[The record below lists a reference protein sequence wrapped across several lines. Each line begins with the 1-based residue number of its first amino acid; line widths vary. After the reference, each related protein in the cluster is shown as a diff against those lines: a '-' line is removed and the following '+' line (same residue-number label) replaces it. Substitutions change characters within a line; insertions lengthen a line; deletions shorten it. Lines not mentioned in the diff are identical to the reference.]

1 MIHMFNPLQLVSN
14 SGRIVLSALA
24 LLLAACAPMG
34 VNQPSNDTVALREL
48 PGWSGDNLA
57 GLRASIDQQCKRV
70 AQAPNRFSKDWP
82 GLCAQLPLAGDD
94 RLKTWLEANFT
105 ARIQR
110 GVPQETADAGQVTG
124 LLTGYYEPLVQASR
138 TASASYLYPLYQKPK
153 DLLTVE
159 LGTLFPSL
167 RGQRVRGRLESRN
180 GQDLV
185 VPYYTRAQ
193 IETSEVLKGQELL
206 FLNDRADAFFL
217 EIQGS
222 GRARLPDGQII
233 RVGYAD
239 QNGHPYRA
247 IGRLLI
253 DKGALT
259 REQTNALAIKQW
271 VRANPKQADEIL
283 HANASQVFFR
293 ELPALEGGN
302 SNPNIGPPGS
312 LGVPLTPMRSIA
324 IDPRRVAMGSLV
336 WITARTPSG
345 ALNLLTLAQDT
356 GGAITGPI
364 RADLFTGFGEAAEQ
378 LAATLNAPLQLYVL
392 EPNTGASTTKAR

>member
-1 MIHMFNPLQLVSN
+1 
-14 SGRIVLSALA
+14 
-24 LLLAACAPMG
+24 MG
-34 VNQPSNDTVALREL
+34 VNQPNSDLMALQEL
-48 PGWSGDNLA
+48 PGWSTDKLE
-57 GLRASIDQQCKRV
+57 GLRAALDQQCKRV
-70 AQAPNRFSKDWP
+70 VQAPNRFNKEWP
-82 GLCAQLPLAGDD
+82 GHCAQLPPVGDEAL
-94 RLKTWLEANFT
+94 RGWLESRFL
-105 ARIQR
+105 ARVQR
-110 GVPQETADAGQVTG
+110 GVAQEVSDAGPITG
-124 LLTGYYEPLVQASR
+124 LLTGYYEPLVHASR
-138 TASASYLYPLYQKPK
+138 SANAAYPFPLYQKPK
-153 DLLTVE
+153 DLLT
-159 LGTLFPSL
+159 LDLSALYPSL
-167 RGQRVRGRLESRN
+167 RGQRVRGRIEKRD
-180 GQDLV
+180 GQELV
-185 VPYYTRAQ
+185 VPYYSRAQ
-193 IETSEVLKGQELL
+193 IETDKPLAGQELL

-271 VRANPKQADEIL
+271 VRANPNNADEIL

-302 SNPNIGPPGS
+302 HNPTIGPPGS

-324 IDPRRVAMGSLV
+324 IDPRRVALGSLV
-336 WITARTPSG
+336 WISARVGSN
-345 ALNLLTLAQDT
+345 ALQKLTLAQDT

-378 LAATLNAPLQLYVL
+378 LAATLNAPLQVFVL
-392 EPNTGASTTKAR
+392 EPKTTTTVR

>member
-1 MIHMFNPLQLVSN
+1 MFNPLRFVSF
-14 SGRIVLSALA
+14 SSRIVLSVA
-24 LLLAACAPMG
+24 LLGLVACAPLG
-34 VNQPSNDTVALREL
+34 VNQPSAELLSLQEL
-48 PGWSGDNLA
+48 PGWSGDTLD
-57 GLRASIDQQCKRV
+57 GVRASLEQQCKRV
-70 AQAPNRFSKDWP
+70 AQAPNRFSKEWP
-82 GLCAQLPLAGDD
+82 VHCAQLPPAGEAAL
-94 RLKTWLEANFT
+94 RQWLEANFV

-110 GVPQETADAGQVTG
+110 GVAQEAGDAGSATG

-138 TASASYLYPLYQKPK
+138 TANGNYTFPLYQKPK
-153 DLLTVE
+153 DLLTID
-159 LGTLFPSL
+159 LGTVFPSL
-167 RGQRVRGRLESRN
+167 RGQRVRGRLEKRD
-180 GQDLV
+180 GQDVV

-193 IETSEVLKGQELL
+193 IETGKPLAGQELL
-206 FLNDRADAFFL
+206 FLSDRADAFFL

-247 IGRLLI
+247 IGRVLI

-271 VRANPKQADEIL
+271 VRANPKGADEIL

-302 SNPNIGPPGS
+302 SNPTIGPPGS

-324 IDPRRVAMGSLV
+324 IDPRRVALGSMV
-336 WITARTPSG
+336 WISTRIGSNAMQR
-345 ALNLLTLAQDT
+345 LTLAQDT

-364 RADLFTGFGEAAEQ
+364 RADLFTGFGEEAEQ
-378 LAATLNAPLQLYVL
+378 LASTLNAPLQLFLL
-392 EPNTGASTTKAR
+392 EPKTITTAR

>member
-1 MIHMFNPLQLVSN
+1 MTHMFNPLQIVSTRT
-14 SGRIVLSALA
+14 RIVLSAA
-24 LLLAACAPMG
+24 LVGLAACAPMG
-34 VNQPSNDTVALREL
+34 VNQPSGDTLSVRDL
-48 PGWSGDNLA
+48 PGWSEDTLD
-57 GLRASIDQQCKRV
+57 GLRASLEQQCKRV
-70 AQAPNRFSKDWP
+70 AQAPNRFSKEWP
-82 GLCAQLPLAGDD
+82 GHCAQLPPVGNEAL
-94 RLKTWLEANFT
+94 RRWLEVNFT
-105 ARIQR
+105 ARLQR
-110 GVPQETADAGQVTG
+110 GIAQEASDSGPTTG
-124 LLTGYYEPLVQASR
+124 LLTGYYEPLVHASR
-138 TASASYLYPLYQKPK
+138 TANAAFPYPLYAKPK
-153 DLLTVE
+153 DLLTVD
-159 LGTLFPSL
+159 LSSLFPAL
-167 RGQRVRGRLESRN
+167 RGQRVRGRLEKRE
-180 GQDLV
+180 GQDSV

-193 IETSEVLKGQELL
+193 IETGKPLAGQELL

-222 GRARLPDGQII
+222 GRAQLPDGQII

-259 REQTNALAIKQW
+259 REKTNALAIKQW
-271 VRANPKQADEIL
+271 LRANPKDADEIL

-302 SNPNIGPPGS
+302 HNPNIGPPGS

-324 IDPRRVAMGSLV
+324 IDPRRVALGSMV
-336 WITARTPSG
+336 WVSAKVGSAAMQR
-345 ALNLLTLAQDT
+345 LTLAQDT

-378 LAATLNAPLQLYVL
+378 LAATLNAPLQLFVL
-392 EPNTGASTTKAR
+392 EPKSLKTAQ